1 MNGLGVL
8 KWADGKVYEGEFEND
23 MRHGQGKLTT
33 PTGDVFQGLWELDEF
48 QNIDKNVDLQMLY
61 ENE

>member
-33 PTGDVFQGLWELDEF
+33 PTGEVF
-48 QNIDKNVDLQMLY
+48 
-61 ENE
+61 